1 MRPVTCAACVRVCAR
16 VHVLHMY
23 GRAAGERR
31 IRSHA
36 QRVLVRVRVRV
47 RVRVLVP
54 VRRKYDV
61 YVKAIH
67 VDAANHTY
75 VCVGSTPAGQVY
87 DGKYEIKS
95 NTSMLV
101 VYARTHVFLC
111 VCA

>member
-1 MRPVTCAACVRVCAR
+1 MRGLCARVCACAC
-16 VHVLHMY
+16 VAHVWESG
-23 GRAAGERR
+23 GRAAYASVAMHSVCLCVCVCVCVCECLCLCVG
-31 IRSHA
+31 ST
-36 QRVLVRVRVRV
+36 
-47 RVRVLVP
+47 
-54 VRRKYDV
+54 KV

>member
-1 MRPVTCAACVRVCAR
+1 MCCTC
-16 VHVLHMY
+16 M
-23 GRAAGERR
+23 GERR
-31 IRSHA
+31 ESGLCIRSHA

-87 DGKYEIKS
+87 PDK
-95 NTSMLV
+95 
-101 VYARTHVFLC
+101 
-111 VCA
+111 